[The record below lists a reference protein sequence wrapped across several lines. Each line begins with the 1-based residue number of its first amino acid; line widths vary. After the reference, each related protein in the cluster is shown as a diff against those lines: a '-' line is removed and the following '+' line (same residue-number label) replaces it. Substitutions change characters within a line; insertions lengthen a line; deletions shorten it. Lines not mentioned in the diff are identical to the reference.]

1 MSQRPK
7 TKQDT
12 IGKQGYA
19 LRCQGLTWREITA
32 QLGGNVRSIEKLVA
46 RYAKEWGKKWPVY
59 HDLNQPYNATKRS
72 RTLVRGEVY
81 YNYMAKYG
89 KGVSETARDLNET
102 TGCIQVAAKA
112 WAEKH
117 NLTWPIPVITGGQRA
132 YRMRQTGAH
141 WRVVAALLGYHYR
154 QGAIG
159 AARSYAQ
166 QNCLTWPPPRHT
178 NTKQQSTE

>member
-59 HDLNQPYNATKRS
+59 HDLNQPYNATKRN
-72 RTLVRGEVY
+72 RTLV
-81 YNYMAKYG
+81 
-89 KGVSETARDLNET
+89 NET

-141 WRVVAALLGYHYR
+141 WRVVAALLGYRYR
-154 QGAIG
+154 QGAVG
-159 AARSYAQ
+159 AARSYAH
-166 QNCLTWPPPRHT
+166 QNGLTWPPPRHT
-178 NTKQQSTE
+178 NTKQQSTG